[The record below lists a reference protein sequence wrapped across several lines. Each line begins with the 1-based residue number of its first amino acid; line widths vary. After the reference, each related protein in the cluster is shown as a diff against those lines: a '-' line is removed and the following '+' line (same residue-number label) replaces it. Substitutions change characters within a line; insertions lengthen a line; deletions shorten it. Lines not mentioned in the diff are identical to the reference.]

1 MNNKLSDENEDLH
14 VENDSVKL
22 IENNETIE
30 PSIANME
37 NPLVKA
43 NEEYIKNNPGLYY
56 ERFDGVS
63 RFTHVLIIVSFLSL
77 ALTGMIIKF
86 SGVPAFQ
93 FLSRLF
99 GGYEITGF
107 IHRVAAIITFIYF
120 SLHIIYLFRKKNHLN
135 ISLKELVFGKYSMIP
150 NKNDLIQLLQTLKWF
165 LGLGPRPEYGRWT
178 YWEKF
183 DYFAVFWGVTI
194 IGSSGLLLW
203 FPEFFTNL
211 GVPGSLINIATI
223 IHSDEALLAAGF
235 IFTIHFY
242 NTHFRPDKFPIDT
255 VIFTGTVDIEELK
268 YDRPVEYSEFI
279 QSENVRKYLKPKPQK
294 FFIRLSKIFGFT
306 ALILGMSIII
316 TIIYSMLFL
325 YK

>member
-1 MNNKLSDENEDLH
+1 MNNEIKND
-14 VENDSVKL
+14 NDSGL
-22 IENNETIE
+22 EIGNSIPSNGTNELPE
-30 PSIANME
+30 E
-37 NPLVKA
+37 NPIIKT
-43 NEEYIKNNPGLYY
+43 NEEFLKNNPDLSY

-63 RFTHVLIIVSFLSL
+63 RFTHVLIILSFLSL

-107 IHRVAAIITFIYF
+107 IHRVAAIVTFIYF
-120 SLHIIYLFRKKNHLN
+120 TLHIIYLFRKKNHLK
-135 ISLKELVFGKYSMIP
+135 ITFKDLILGKYSMVP
-150 NKNDLIQLLQTLKWF
+150 NKTDAVQLWQTIKWF
-165 LGLGPRPEYGRWT
+165 TGTGPRPQYGRWT

-183 DYFAVFWGVTI
+183 DYFAVFWGVAI

-203 FPEFFTNL
+203 FPEFFTGI
-211 GVPGSLINIATI
+211 GVPGALINIATI

-242 NTHFRPDKFPIDT
+242 NTHFRPDKFPMDT

-268 YDRPVEYSEFI
+268 YDRPVEYKDFI
-279 QSENVRKYLKPKPQK
+279 ESENIKQYLKPKQTK
-294 FFIRLSKIFGFT
+294 FYIRLSKIFGFT
-306 ALILGMSIII
+306 ALIIGMSIII
-316 TIIYSMLFL
+316 TIIFSMLFL
-325 YK
+325 YE

>member
-1 MNNKLSDENEDLH
+1 MSDNLL
-14 VENDSVKL
+14 N
-22 IENNETIE
+22 ENNEEKELQIADEIIKEVIE
-30 PSIANME
+30 E
-37 NPLVKA
+37 KNPVEKA
-43 NEEYIKNNPGLYY
+43 NEEYLELNKDLNY
-56 ERFDGVS
+56 ERFDSVS

-77 ALTGMIIKF
+77 AITGMIIKF
-86 SGVPAFQ
+86 SGVYAFQ
-93 FLSRLF
+93 VLSKFL
-99 GGYEITGF
+99 GGYEVTGF
-107 IHRVAAIITFIYF
+107 IHRAAAIVTFIYF
-120 SLHIIYLFRKKNHLN
+120 ALHITYLFRKKKHLK
-135 ISLKELVFGKYSMIP
+135 ITFKDMIFGKYSLVPRKI
-150 NKNDLIQLLQTLKWF
+150 DAIQFWQTIKWF

-268 YDRPVEYSEFI
+268 YDRPAEYKEFI
-279 QSENVRKYLKPKPQK
+279 QSENIKQHLKPKPTK
-294 FFIRLSKIFGFT
+294 FLVRLSKIFGFT
-306 ALILGMSIII
+306 ALIIGMSIII

-325 YK
+325 YQ